1 MLQGL
6 SVIVA
11 IVSVCC
17 YFYVIYQM
25 FDKAESVIAIVCL
38 VGICL
43 FGLGGIVA
51 FVYGWIKARE
61 WEIVPVMAVWS
72 RDESGK
78 IVPLDVKAGDRIL
91 FGKWSGTEIKLN
103 GEDLLI
109 MKEADVMGV
118 IA

>member
-72 RDESGK
+72 ACVV
-78 IVPLDVKAGDRIL
+78 INIL
-91 FGKWSGTEIKLN
+91 LSVTQVL
-103 GEDLLI
+103 
-109 MKEADVMGV
+109 MGG
-118 IA
+118 